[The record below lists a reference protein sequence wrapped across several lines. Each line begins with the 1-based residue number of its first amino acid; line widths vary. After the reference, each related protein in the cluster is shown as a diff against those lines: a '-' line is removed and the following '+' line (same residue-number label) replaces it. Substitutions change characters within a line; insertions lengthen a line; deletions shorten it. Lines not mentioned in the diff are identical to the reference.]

1 MAESKVYEFNTL
13 FFWDLFSV
21 SDLTKVYLAS
31 TVTAI
36 IETQVSARFQHL
48 VEWRVLE
55 VKKHMVK
62 CYENAY
68 RPKNLSLFAFN
79 IDGYWGQIKKKLK
92 ETKSQM
98 FLSMSLH
105 LWKCFVLLQGVQK
118 IYQIIV
124 FFSSIYWVKLSP
136 KKDNHKMLR
145 LKKEN
150 NYSTIFW
157 TPCKKAEHFQRCK
170 GIDENIW
177 FFVSINFFFIWPQ

>member
-68 RPKNLSLFAFN
+68 RPKNLSLFALNVEGYWGQIKKKFKETFLHMAKCN
-79 IDGYWGQIKKKLK
+79 ENAYRPKNLSLFAFIGEGYWGQIKKKLK
-92 ETKSQM
+92 ETKIQM

-105 LWKCFVLLQGVQK
+105 LWKCFAFLHGFQK
-118 IYQIIV
+118 I
-124 FFSSIYWVKLSP
+124 
-136 KKDNHKMLR
+136 
-145 LKKEN
+145 
-150 NYSTIFW
+150 
-157 TPCKKAEHFQRCK
+157 AE
-170 GIDENIW
+170 
-177 FFVSINFFFIWPQ
+177 